1 MKPGEWFIKSLL
13 YDDTLYQYVT
23 MHVSETPFIVVHA
36 VFLLLGLIKITINS
50 TPKHVKKPTIMKI
63 LSLNHIFLLQ
73 RNLE

>member
-13 YDDTLYQYVT
+13 YDDILYQYVT

-63 LSLNHIFLLQ
+63 LSLNHIFSCSVI
-73 RNLE
+73 